1 MTHYNP
7 TFSSAGWRVTLT
19 LLALVWLSAVAGAA
33 DDEERVVLH
42 AETQLGTA
50 DGWHGEGDVRIVYQD
65 IDIRCDMADW
75 NRATGEVVASGN
87 VILDRG
93 PSRFTADD
101 ARFNIQTK
109 TGTFF
114 NATAFIDPMYTFTG
128 REIEKIDETH
138 YRIDRATFTTCATDG
153 RPPWS
158 FHVRKAKVEQEGL
171 GRFSS
176 SAMKVRGV
184 PVFYMPYMVWPI
196 KQERAAGLLF
206 PRFGYSNTRGF
217 NFGLPLF
224 IPIGRSYDT
233 TIFADYYAKGYFGL
247 GNSWRWAPAAGARGD
262 INLYAIWD
270 RENEEAQWKVFGRHA
285 QENFLGFRLL
295 AQVED
300 MSDIDFWQ
308 EFDRSF
314 AANTRRD
321 LYSFAFLT
329 RSFGPYSL
337 NLRADQRKTFLTNAD
352 VNLTQLPEIEIRSGS
367 TAIGGSPVY
376 LNLIGSLNYFN
387 VDRDFHYPDV
397 ADLVGDYGR
406 ADLFPQFSY
415 TLPGPPWISVTPRIG
430 GRFTYYTDQYTEDRR
445 EFAGEPINRIYAT
458 GAVDIVGPS
467 LSKVFKGG
475 IGAYSKI
482 KHLIEPRFEYRYLTT
497 TTDVTRIPVFDEVDS
512 TPQDANLVNFVLA
525 NRLLGRARDGVGTRE
540 LGSLELIQAYSFD
553 APLNRGDG
561 VNTSQLGPLGM
572 ALRLTPTQGTG
583 FDARLSYDLLYKNL
597 RSTSLAASL
606 MRPLGMLNL
615 TWYESYSARTGD
627 RFSSQVR
634 SLVAFRKTGFPLDA
648 SFQIAYDIVSDSIGD
663 QRYQINYQGSC
674 WNISAQYRDTR
685 IGAFPTREILLVI
698 GLKGV
703 GALPEIKGS
712 LGGY

>member
-1 MTHYNP
+1 MTHLNP
-7 TFSSAGWRVTLT
+7 YSSSAGWRVTLIV
-19 LLALVWLSAVAGAA
+19 LALLGLSAIAFAA

-50 DGWHGEGDVRIVYQD
+50 DGWRGEGDVQIVYQD
-65 IDIRCDMADW
+65 IDIRCDEADW
-75 NRATGEVVASGN
+75 NRATGEVVARGN

-93 PSRFTADD
+93 PSRFTADE
-101 ARFNIQTK
+101 ARFNIRTK

-114 NATAFIDPMYTFTG
+114 NATAFIDPMYSFTG
-128 REIEKIDETH
+128 REIEKLDETH
-138 YRIDRATFTTCATDG
+138 YRIDRATFTTCSTDG

-171 GRFSS
+171 GYFTS

-217 NFGLPLF
+217 NFGLPLY

-233 TIFADYYAKGYFGL
+233 TLFADYYTKGYFGL
-247 GNSWRWAPAAGARGD
+247 GNTWRWAPVGGAQGEV
-262 INLYAIWD
+262 NFYGVWD
-270 RENEEAQWKVFGRHA
+270 RENEQLEWKVFGKHA
-285 QENFLGFRLL
+285 QEDFLGFRLL
-295 AQVED
+295 AQAEN

-308 EFDRSF
+308 DFDRSF
-314 AANTRRD
+314 DANTRRD
-321 LYSFAFLT
+321 LYSFVFLT

-337 NLRADQRKTFLTNAD
+337 NLRADQRRTFLTTQD
-352 VNLTQLPEIEIRSGS
+352 VVLTQMPEIELRSGA
-367 TAIGGSPVY
+367 TAIAGSPVY
-376 LNLIGSLNYFN
+376 LNLIGSLNYFD
-387 VDRDFHYPDV
+387 VDRGG
-397 ADLVGDYGR
+397 DLVGDYGR

-415 TLPGPPWISVTPRIG
+415 TLPGPPWLSVTPRIG
-430 GRFTYYTDQYTEDRR
+430 GRFTYYTDQYTENRR
-445 EFAGEPINRIYAT
+445 EFAGEAIDRIYAT
-458 GAVDIVGPS
+458 GAVDVVGPS
-467 LSKVFKGG
+467 FSRVFKGG

-497 TTDVTRIPVFDEVDS
+497 PTDVTRIPIFDEVDS

-525 NRLLGRARDGVGTRE
+525 NRLLGRSREGVGTRE

-561 VNTSQLGPLGM
+561 IHTSQLGPFGM
-572 ALRLTPTQGTG
+572 TLRLTPTEGTG
-583 FDARLSYDLLYKNL
+583 FDARLSYDLLFKNL

-615 TWYESYSARTGD
+615 TWYESYNPRTGD
-627 RFSSQVR
+627 RFSSQIR
-634 SLVAFRKTGFPLDA
+634 SLVAFRKVGFPLDA
-648 SFQIAYDIVSDSIGD
+648 SIQIAYDIANDSLGD
-663 QRYQINYQGSC
+663 QRYQVNYQGSC

-685 IGAFPTREILLVI
+685 IGAFPTREILIII

>member
-1 MTHYNP
+1 MTHPNP
-7 TFSSAGWRVTLT
+7 TFSSAGWRVTLIA
-19 LLALVWLSAVAGAA
+19 LALVGLSSFVSAA
-33 DDEERVVLH
+33 DEEERVVLL

-50 DGWHGEGDVRIVYQD
+50 EGWHGEGEVQIVYQD
-65 IDIRCDMADW
+65 IEIRCDTADW
-75 NRATGEVVASGN
+75 NRATGEVVARGN

-93 PSRFTADD
+93 PSRFTADE

-128 REIEKIDETH
+128 REIEKLDETH

-153 RPPWS
+153 KPPWS
-158 FHVRKAKVEQEGL
+158 FHVRTAKVEQEGL

-176 SAMKVRGV
+176 SAMKIRGV

-196 KQERAAGLLF
+196 KQERTAGLLF

-217 NFGLPLF
+217 NFGLPLY

-247 GNSWRWAPAAGARGD
+247 GNSWRWAPVTGARGD
-262 INLYAIWD
+262 FNAYAIWD

-285 QENFLGFRLL
+285 QEDFLGFRLL
-295 AQVED
+295 AQVENL
-300 MSDIDFWQ
+300 SDIDFWQ

-337 NLRADQRKTFLTNAD
+337 NLRADHRQTFLTTQE
-352 VNLTQLPEIEIRSGS
+352 VILSQLPEVEVRSGS
-367 TAIGGSPVY
+367 TAIAGLPVY
-376 LNLIGSLNYFN
+376 LNLISSLNYFQA
-387 VDRDFHYPDV
+387 DRGN
-397 ADLVGDYGR
+397 DLVGDYGR

-415 TLPGPPWISVTPRIG
+415 TLPGPPWISVTPRVG
-430 GRFTYYTDQYTEDRR
+430 GRFTYYTDQYTENRR

-467 LSKVFKGG
+467 LSRVFNGG
-475 IGAYSKI
+475 FGGYSKI

-497 TTDVTRIPVFDEVDS
+497 TTDVARIPIFDEVDS

-553 APLNRGDG
+553 APLNFGDG
-561 VNTSQLGPLGM
+561 IQQSQLGPLGM
-572 ALRLTPTQGTG
+572 ALRLTPSQGTG
-583 FDARLSYDLLYKNL
+583 FDARLSYDLLFKNL

-615 TWYESYSARTGD
+615 TWYESYNPRTGD
-627 RFSSQVR
+627 RFSSQLR
-634 SLVAFRKTGFPLDA
+634 SLVAFRKAGFPLDA
-648 SFQIAYDIVSDSIGD
+648 SFQIAYDIANDSLGD
-663 QRYQINYQGSC
+663 QRYQVNYQGSC

-685 IGAFPTREILLVI
+685 IGAFPTREILIVI
-698 GLKGV
+698 GLRGV